1 MNDSSL
7 TLEGLHMVDKYKV
20 VTLCGST
27 RFKDE
32 FIAVEKRL
40 TLEGNIVLSVGF
52 FGEVGDSAKEMLD
65 DMHKRKI
72 DMADEILVI
81 NVDGYIGSSTQSE
94 IEYAKTAG
102 KPVRYLENHEDCFIP
117 CIDFDEAMA
126 KLKTL
131 EKDIRRYFEVMRMA
145 ETPENPE
152 FRKKFNAFYR
162 VRRDEAWRS
171 EFYQLMEDFRKK
183 DDPYFGEVL
192 LRLHQRT
199 GQIEPSFASKMLAT
213 LNADMPIWDSNIL
226 RVLHL
231 KLTGTTPELK
241 LSNAVVL
248 YDKIRR
254 WYQDFLQT
262 ETARGI
268 LQRFDREFPE
278 FTDMSP
284 TKKIDFVL
292 WASV

>member
-1 MNDSSL
+1 MNNSSL
-7 TLEGLHMVDKYKV
+7 TLEGIHMVDKYKV

-32 FIAVEKRL
+32 FIAAEKRL
-40 TLEGNIVLSVGF
+40 TLEGDIVLSVGF

-117 CIDFDEAMA
+117 CIDLDEAMA
-126 KLKTL
+126 KLKKL
-131 EKDIRRYFEVMRMA
+131 EKDIRRYFEIMRMA

-152 FRKKFNAFYR
+152 FQKKFNAFYR
-162 VRRDEAWRS
+162 IRRDEAWRS

-241 LSNAVVL
+241 LSNAVVH

>member
-1 MNDSSL
+1 
-7 TLEGLHMVDKYKV
+7 MVDKYKV
-20 VTLCGST
+20 VTLCGSA

-65 DMHKRKI
+65 DIHKRKI

-94 IEYAKTAG
+94 IEYAKAAG

-117 CIDFDEAMA
+117 CIDLDEAMA

-145 ETPENPE
+145 ETPEIPE

>member
-1 MNDSSL
+1 MNDSNH

-52 FGEVGDSAKEMLD
+52 FGDVGDSAKEMLD

-72 DMADEILVI
+72 DMADEIFVI

-94 IEYAKTAG
+94 IEYAKAAG

-117 CIDFDEAMA
+117 DINLDEAIA

-131 EKDIRRYFEVMRMA
+131 EKDIIRYFAIMRMA
-145 ETPENPE
+145 DTPGNPE
-152 FRKKFNAFYR
+152 FQKKFNAFYR
-162 VRRDEAWRS
+162 VRRDEAWRT
-171 EFYQLMEDFRKK
+171 EYYRLMEDFRKK

-213 LNADMPIWDSNIL
+213 LKADMPIWDSNIL

-241 LSNAVVL
+241 ISNAVVL

-262 ETARGI
+262 ETARAI

>member
-1 MNDSSL
+1 MNNSSL
-7 TLEGLHMVDKYKV
+7 TLEGIHMVDKYKV

-32 FIAVEKRL
+32 FIAAEKRL
-40 TLEGNIVLSVGF
+40 TLEGDIVLSVGF

-117 CIDFDEAMA
+117 CIDLDEAMA
-126 KLKTL
+126 KLKKL
-131 EKDIRRYFEVMRMA
+131 EKDIRRYFEIMRMA

-152 FRKKFNAFYR
+152 FQKKFNAFYR
-162 VRRDEAWRS
+162 IRRDEAWRS

-183 DDPYFGEVL
+183 DGPYFGEVL

-199 GQIEPSFASKMLAT
+199 GQIEPSFSSKMLAT

-231 KLTGTTPELK
+231 KLTRATPELK

-254 WYQDFLQT
+254 WYQDFFQT
-262 ETARGI
+262 DTARGI
-268 LQRFDREFPE
+268 LQRFDLEFPE

>member
-1 MNDSSL
+1 MNNSSL
-7 TLEGLHMVDKYKV
+7 ALEGLHMVDKYKV

-65 DMHKRKI
+65 DIHKRKI

-94 IEYAKTAG
+94 IEYAKAAG

-117 CIDFDEAMA
+117 CIDLDEAMA
-126 KLKTL
+126 KLKKL
-131 EKDIRRYFEVMRMA
+131 EKDIRRYFEIMRMA

-152 FRKKFNAFYR
+152 FQKKFNAFYR
-162 VRRDEAWRS
+162 IRRDEAWRS

-231 KLTGTTPELK
+231 RACSE
-241 LSNAVVL
+241 S
-248 YDKIRR
+248 
-254 WYQDFLQT
+254 LQK
-262 ETARGI
+262 RKKGI
-268 LQRFDREFPE
+268 
-278 FTDMSP
+278 
-284 TKKIDFVL
+284 
-292 WASV
+292 

>member
-1 MNDSSL
+1 
-7 TLEGLHMVDKYKV
+7 MVDKYKV
-20 VTLCGST
+20 VTLCGSA

-65 DMHKRKI
+65 DIHKRKI

-94 IEYAKTAG
+94 IEYAKAAG

-117 CIDFDEAMA
+117 CIDLDEAMA
-126 KLKTL
+126 NLKTL

-199 GQIEPSFASKMLAT
+199 GQIEPSFSSKMLAT

-231 KLTGTTPELK
+231 KLPGTTPELK

-262 ETARGI
+262 DTARGI

>member
-1 MNDSSL
+1 MNNSSL
-7 TLEGLHMVDKYKV
+7 TLEGIHMVDKYKV

-32 FIAVEKRL
+32 FIAAEKRL

-52 FGEVGDSAKEMLD
+52 FGEVEDSAKEMLD
-65 DMHKRKI
+65 DIHKRKI

-117 CIDFDEAMA
+117 CIDLDEAMA

-152 FRKKFNAFYR
+152 FQKKFNAFYR
-162 VRRDEAWRS
+162 IRRDEAWRS

-241 LSNAVVL
+241 ISNAVVL

-254 WYQDFLQT
+254 WYQDFFQT
-262 ETARGI
+262 DTARGI
-268 LQRFDREFPE
+268 LQRFDLEFPE

>member
-7 TLEGLHMVDKYKV
+7 TWEGLHMVGNYKV

-32 FIAVEKRL
+32 FTAVEKRL
-40 TLEGNIVLSVGF
+40 TLEGDIVLSVGF
-52 FGEVGDSAKEMLD
+52 FGDVGDSAKKMLD
-65 DMHKRKI
+65 DMHRRKI
-72 DMADEILVI
+72 DMADEIYVI
-81 NVDGYIGSSTQSE
+81 NVDGYIGASTQSE
-94 IEYAKTAG
+94 IAYAKAAG
-102 KPVRYLENHEDCFIP
+102 KPVRYLENHKDCFIP
-117 CIDFDEAMA
+117 NINLDEAMA

-131 EKDIRRYFEVMRMA
+131 EKDIIRYFEIMRMA
-145 ETPENPE
+145 DAPENPE
-152 FRKKFNAFYR
+152 FQKKFNAFYR

-199 GQIEPSFASKMLAT
+199 GQIETSFASKMLAT
-213 LNADMPIWDSNIL
+213 LDANMPIWDSNIL

-241 LSNAVVL
+241 ISNAVVL

-262 ETARGI
+262 ETARII